1 MIRNSEHLTGFT
13 DREIELI
20 AQVARYHRKGRP
32 ADKHPEFAALSS
44 EDQDR
49 VRAMVCLLRV
59 AIGLD
64 RNHDGAVERV
74 AVTTGF
80 TDDGAERVRLTLI
93 GAPDADLS
101 LEVYAAAERSNM
113 LSDQLGATVE
123 VVAAG

>member
-1 MIRNSEHLTGFT
+1 MRRWCLPRVG
-13 DREIELI
+13 
-20 AQVARYHRKGRP
+20 HRP
-32 ADKHPEFAALSS
+32 
-44 EDQDR
+44 
-49 VRAMVCLLRV
+49 
-59 AIGLD
+59 D

-80 TDDGAERVRLTLI
+80 TDDGADGCYVHV